1 MRTNDLNVKLFI
13 LIIQMLL
20 VLTPEQYHNEYIMFS
35 EKTKNNI
42 LSGGDFYR
50 LYYSDPCFTSN
61 GLFIVFTLKNVKIEK
76 YFNKI
81 KCSFDKVSNR
91 KIISFIKDVERR
103 LLDIA
108 PTAEIKTPTYRIEEQ
123 LNQNYIKIF
132 SEDQVETVKT
142 ERVNILLKISGI
154 WTDSSNY
161 GATFRFFFN

>member
-1 MRTNDLNVKLFI
+1 MRTNDLNVKSFI

-91 KIISFIKDVERR
+91 KIISFV
-103 LLDIA
+103 
-108 PTAEIKTPTYRIEEQ
+108 
-123 LNQNYIKIF
+123 
-132 SEDQVETVKT
+132 
-142 ERVNILLKISGI
+142 G
-154 WTDSSNY
+154 
-161 GATFRFFFN
+161 

>member
-1 MRTNDLNVKLFI
+1 M
-13 LIIQMLL
+13 
-20 VLTPEQYHNEYIMFS
+20 
-35 EKTKNNI
+35 
-42 LSGGDFYR
+42 
-50 LYYSDPCFTSN
+50 
-61 GLFIVFTLKNVKIEK
+61 FTLKNVKIEK

-108 PTAEIKTPTYRIEEQ
+108 PTAGTKSATYRIEEQ
-123 LNQNYIKIF
+123 LNQHYINIF

-142 ERVNILLKISGI
+142 ESVNILLKISGI

-161 GATFRFFFN
+161 GTTFRFFFN

>member
-1 MRTNDLNVKLFI
+1 
-13 LIIQMLL
+13 ML
-20 VLTPEQYHNEYIMFS
+20 S
-35 EKTKNNI
+35 EKTKNNVME
-42 LSGGDFYR
+42 GGDFYR

-91 KIISFIKDVERR
+91 KIISFVKDVERR

-108 PTAEIKTPTYRIEEQ
+108 PTAGTKSATYRIEEQ

-132 SEDQVETVKT
+132 SEDQVETFKT
-142 ERVNILLKISGI
+142 ESVNILLKISGI